1 MPDTGGVWMV
11 CEHPETGDMKMFR
24 GNFEAGGEN
33 TDFTAHMHL
42 QFAIAAEPQYAKYA
56 GGVIGAG
63 GFDEFDLIAK
73 VGHGKNSLYNVD
85 EFRDYMNVEFEYSNI
100 DFSPDNSWQIHNA
113 EAKAERDALKE
124 KYKGTVHNTAPEP
137 IVSWAKQNRK
147 DAIWVTVDGG
157 VPTYLLHEGL
167 RAHARQLRQ

>member
-1 MPDTGGVWMV
+1 
-11 CEHPETGDMKMFR
+11 MKMFR

-85 EFRDYMNVEFEYSNI
+85 EFRDYMNVELNI
-100 DFSPDNSWQIHNA
+100 RTSIFLQT
-113 EAKAERDALKE
+113 
-124 KYKGTVHNTAPEP
+124 TVGKFTMPKRRLNETL
-137 IVSWAKQNRK
+137 SR
-147 DAIWVTVDGG
+147 
-157 VPTYLLHEGL
+157 
-167 RAHARQLRQ
+167 R